1 MKIDVKMRLA
11 RTQDL
16 AACADILNAWIDETD
31 WMPRI
36 HSAADVVRHYRD
48 VVYRDRKVFVVAAE
62 DRIVGMMA
70 LAKDQTITALYV
82 QSGFRNQGV
91 GRLLTQTAM
100 REYPN
105 HLQLWTFQKNLQAIK
120 FYQREGFVEI
130 NRTDGDN
137 EENLPD
143 VLMEWRG

>member
-1 MKIDVKMRLA
+1 MKIDVNIRPA

-16 AACADILNAWIDETD
+16 AACAGILNSWIDETD

-36 HSAADVVRHYRD
+36 HSAEDVVRYYRD
-48 VVYRDRKVFVVAAE
+48 VVYRDRKVLVVAAE
-62 DRIVGMMA
+62 ERVVGMMA
-70 LAKDQTITALYV
+70 LATDQTVTALYV
-82 QSGFRNQGV
+82 KQGFRDQGV
-91 GRLLTQTAM
+91 GHLLVEAAK
-100 REYPN
+100 REYPS
-105 HLQLWTFQKNLQAIK
+105 HVQLWTFQKNIRARR
-120 FYQREGFVEI
+120 FYEREGFVEI

>member
-1 MKIDVKMRLA
+1 MKIDVKIRPA

-16 AACADILNAWIDETD
+16 AACAGILNSWIDETE

-36 HSAADVVRHYRD
+36 HSAEDVVRHYRD
-48 VVYRDRKVFVVAAE
+48 VVYRDRKVLVVAADE
-62 DRIVGMMA
+62 RVVGMMA
-70 LAKDQTITALYV
+70 LDKSQSVTALYV
-82 QSGFRNQGV
+82 KAGFRDQGV
-91 GRLLTQTAM
+91 GHLLMETAK

-105 HLQLWTFQKNLQAIK
+105 HLQLWTFQKNANAIK
-120 FYQREGFVEI
+120 FYEREGFVEI

-143 VLMEWRG
+143 VMMEWRG